1 MFTIFDL
8 LKLLGAAAG
17 AVLGGGYGYQT
28 FGWLGAVIGLPLGL
42 LVGSFVF
49 NLPLVVGWAW
59 MRYDLKRSS
68 IAKLKNRLHREYAIS
83 HLLIAELVSRG
94 EPPGQFREY
103 VAGLLRS
110 NNPLERHCG
119 EGTAGMW
126 FPDLLVNSSSLS
138 SAEDPTAN
146 DRDA

>member
-8 LKLLGAAAG
+8 LKLLGAVAG
-17 AVLGGGYGYQT
+17 AVLGGSYGSS
-28 FGWLGAVIGLPLGL
+28 FGWLAAILGALIGFV
-42 LVGSFVF
+42 VGMLIG
-49 NLPLVVGWAW
+49 NLPWAASWAW

-68 IAKLKNRLHREYAIS
+68 IAKLKERLHREYFIS
-83 HLLIAELVSRG
+83 HLLIGELVSRG
-94 EPPGQFREY
+94 EPLGQFREY

-110 NNPLERHCG
+110 RNALERHCG

-126 FPDLLVNSSSLS
+126 FPDLLANSSSSS